1 MKTSFPFCQQLK
13 ARVPIRGVHDEP
25 CKDCSVTYLTLLS
38 ALPSI
43 RMSQNKVD
51 VVLDG
56 SPECCRV
63 RILDVSAG
71 AFIKVSHEIP
81 KDLNRRFIPR
91 KSRNVVIADLRRCQ
105 VFRAEVKFPPIQ
117 QNVSVSEKHGP
128 LYGQLTIRV
137 SPIPRLPR
145 LR

>member
-1 MKTSFPFCQQLK
+1 MP
-13 ARVPIRGVHDEP
+13 ARSVHDEP
-25 CKDCSVTYLTLLS
+25 CKDRSMAYLILLS

-43 RMSQNKVD
+43 RMSQDKVD
-51 VVLDG
+51 IVLDG
-56 SPECCRV
+56 SPEGGRMS
-63 RILDVSAG
+63 ILDVNAS
-71 AFIKVSHEIP
+71 AFIKVSHEIC
-81 KDLNRRFIPR
+81 KDLNCRFIPR
-91 KSRNVVIADLRRCQ
+91 KSWNVGIADLRRCQ